1 MSSSKTP
8 ALDSFSR
15 DLTELAVKGE
25 LDPIVGRE
33 KEILRVSQI
42 LARRKKNNPV
52 LIGEPG
58 VGKTAIAEGLALM
71 IIQKKVS
78 RTLLNKRVVSL
89 DMGMLVAGTKYRGQF
104 EERIK
109 AIMEELKSHRDV
121 IVFIDEIHTMI
132 GAGGSSGSL
141 DASNLFKPAL
151 ARGEFQCIGAT
162 TLNEFRENIEKDGA
176 LERRFQKVMIDPPTA
191 DETLTIL
198 HNIKGKYEDHHNVRY
213 TDEALALC
221 VKLTERYIQDRFFPD
236 KAFDALDESGSRA
249 QIEDIEIP
257 TTITQL
263 EKKLEKVLQEKKGA
277 VISQDYESAA
287 RLRDVE
293 RKVRLNL
300 EVETKAWESSLKQ
313 SRKIVDA
320 DRVLE
325 VVSMMSGIPLNKLS
339 KDESERLMNLEAEL
353 ASKVIGQQEAVKKIS
368 KSIKRSKS
376 GLRNANKPIGSFIF
390 SGGTGT
396 GKTQLAKILSESLF
410 GDKEAM
416 IRVDMSEFMDKFN
429 STKLIGAPPG
439 YVGHE
444 DGGQLTEKV
453 RRKPYSVVLFDE
465 IEKAHPDVFNMLLQV
480 LDEGFITDG
489 LGRKI
494 NFRNTLIIMTT
505 NIGQRKIKDFGTGVG
520 FGTSSKSSGV
530 EVYKEMEIKKELEK
544 FFSPEFLNR
553 IDAVINFKALS
564 KENLFQILE
573 IELADL
579 QKRIL
584 DLGLKLKLTDDLR
597 NYLIE
602 QGYDENLGA
611 RPLKRV
617 IERAVED
624 TVSDILL
631 SQNIDPGSTIVLG
644 YKHKEGLEIED
655 CITSKIN
662 KPRKKNTEENDQDNS

>member
-1 MSSSKTP
+1 MSSKTP

-15 DLTELAVKGE
+15 DLTELATKGE

-33 KEILRVSQI
+33 KEITRVSQI

-78 RTLLNKRVVSL
+78 RSLLNKRVVSL

-109 AIMEELKSHRDV
+109 AIMEEIRGNKD
-121 IVFIDEIHTMI
+121 IIIFIDELHTMI

-141 DASNLFKPAL
+141 DASNLFKPVL
-151 ARGEFQCIGAT
+151 ARGEVHCIGAT
-162 TLNEFRENIEKDGA
+162 TLNEYREHIEKDGA
-176 LERRFQKVMIDPPTA
+176 LERRFQKVIIEPPSA
-191 DETLTIL
+191 DETLIIL
-198 HNIKGKYEDHHNVRY
+198 QNIKSKYEDHHNVTY
-213 TDEALALC
+213 TDAALALC
-221 VKLTERYIQDRFFPD
+221 VKLTDRYIQDRNFPD

-249 QIEDIEIP
+249 QIEDVEIP
-257 TTITQL
+257 SHITQI
-263 EKKLEKVLQEKKGA
+263 EKKLDKVLQEKKNA
-277 VISQDYESAA
+277 VVSQDYENAA
-287 RLRDVE
+287 KLRDSE
-293 RKVRLNL
+293 RKLRVNL
-300 EVETKAWESSLKQ
+300 EVETKAWETSLKQ
-313 SRKIVDA
+313 TRKVVDE
-320 DRVLE
+320 DQVLE
-325 VVSMMSGIPLNKLS
+325 VVSMMSGVPLNKLS
-339 KDESERLMNLEAEL
+339 KDENEKLMNLETEL
-353 ASKVIGQQEAVKKIS
+353 SSRVIGQPEAVKKIA

-376 GLRNANKPIGSFIF
+376 GLRNTNKPIGSFIF

-396 GKTQLAKILSESLF
+396 GKTQLAKILSQVMF
-410 GDKEAM
+410 GDKDSM

-453 RRKPYSVVLFDE
+453 RRKPYSVILFDE
-465 IEKAHPDVFNMLLQV
+465 IEKAHPDIFNMLLQV

-505 NIGQRKIKDFGTGVG
+505 NIGQRKLKEFGTGVG
-520 FGTSSKSSGV
+520 FGSTSKSSGV
-530 EVYKEMEIKKELEK
+530 EVYKEMEVKKELEK

-553 IDAVINFKALS
+553 IDAVINFKALTR
-564 KENLFQILE
+564 ENLFDILD
-573 IELADL
+573 IELRDL
-579 QKRIL
+579 QRRISE
-584 DLGLKLKLTDDLR
+584 LGLKLKLSEELR
-597 NYLIE
+597 GFLID
-602 QGYDENLGA
+602 QGYDEHLGA

-624 TVSDILL
+624 TVSDLIL
-631 SQNIDPGSTIVLG
+631 SQNIEPGSSISLTYKSKDGAELEECIV
-644 YKHKEGLEIED
+644 
-655 CITSKIN
+655 SKIN
-662 KPRKKNTEENDQDNS
+662 RPRKKSTENDQDQSQ

>member
-1 MSSSKTP
+1 MSSKTP

-15 DLTELAVKGE
+15 DLTELATKGE

-33 KEILRVSQI
+33 KEITRVSQI

-78 RTLLNKRVVSL
+78 RSLLNKRVVSL

-109 AIMEELKSHRDV
+109 AIMEEIRGNKD
-121 IVFIDEIHTMI
+121 IIIFIDELHTMI

-141 DASNLFKPAL
+141 DASNLFKPVL
-151 ARGEFQCIGAT
+151 ARGEVHCIGAT
-162 TLNEFRENIEKDGA
+162 TLNEYREHIEKDGA
-176 LERRFQKVMIDPPTA
+176 LERRFQKVIIEPPSA
-191 DETLTIL
+191 DETLIIL
-198 HNIKGKYEDHHNVRY
+198 QNIKSKYEDHHNVTY
-213 TDEALALC
+213 TDAALAVC
-221 VKLTERYIQDRFFPD
+221 VKLTDRYIQDRNFPD

-249 QIEDIEIP
+249 QIEDVEIP
-257 TTITQL
+257 SHITQI
-263 EKKLEKVLQEKKGA
+263 EKKLDKVLQEKKNA
-277 VISQDYESAA
+277 VVSQDYENAA
-287 RLRDVE
+287 KLRDSE
-293 RKVRLNL
+293 RKLRVNL
-300 EVETKAWESSLKQ
+300 EVETKAWETSLKQ
-313 SRKIVDA
+313 TRKVVDE
-320 DRVLE
+320 DQVLE
-325 VVSMMSGIPLNKLS
+325 VVSMMSGVPLNKLS
-339 KDESERLMNLEAEL
+339 KDENEKLMNLETEL
-353 ASKVIGQQEAVKKIS
+353 SSRVIGQPEAVKKIA

-376 GLRNANKPIGSFIF
+376 GLRNTNKPIGSFIF

-396 GKTQLAKILSESLF
+396 GKTQLAKILSQVMF
-410 GDKEAM
+410 GDKDSM

-453 RRKPYSVVLFDE
+453 RRKPYSVILFDE
-465 IEKAHPDVFNMLLQV
+465 IEKAHPDIFNMLLQV

-505 NIGQRKIKDFGTGVG
+505 NIGQRKLKEFGTGVG
-520 FGTSSKSSGV
+520 FGSTSKSSGV
-530 EVYKEMEIKKELEK
+530 EVYKEMEVKKELEK

-553 IDAVINFKALS
+553 IDAVINFKALTR
-564 KENLFQILE
+564 ENLFDILD
-573 IELADL
+573 IELRDL
-579 QKRIL
+579 QRRISE
-584 DLGLKLKLTDDLR
+584 LGLKLKLSEELR
-597 NYLIE
+597 GFLID
-602 QGYDENLGA
+602 QGYDEHLGA

-624 TVSDILL
+624 TVSDLIL
-631 SQNIDPGSTIVLG
+631 SQNIEPGSSISLTYKSKDGAELEECIV
-644 YKHKEGLEIED
+644 
-655 CITSKIN
+655 SKIN
-662 KPRKKNTEENDQDNS
+662 RPRKKSTENDQDQSQ

>member
-1 MSSSKTP
+1 MSSKTP

-15 DLTELAVKGE
+15 DLTELATKGE

-33 KEILRVSQI
+33 KEITRVSQI

-78 RTLLNKRVVSL
+78 RSLLNKRVVSL

-109 AIMEELKSHRDV
+109 AIMEEIRGNKD
-121 IVFIDEIHTMI
+121 IIIFIDELHTMI

-141 DASNLFKPAL
+141 DASNLFKPVL
-151 ARGEFQCIGAT
+151 ARGEVHCIGAT
-162 TLNEFRENIEKDGA
+162 TLNEYREHIEKDGA
-176 LERRFQKVMIDPPTA
+176 LERRFQKVIIEPPSA
-191 DETLTIL
+191 DETLIIL
-198 HNIKGKYEDHHNVRY
+198 QNIKSKYEDHHNVTY
-213 TDEALALC
+213 TDAALALC
-221 VKLTERYIQDRFFPD
+221 VKLTDRYIQDRNFPD

-249 QIEDIEIP
+249 QIEDVEIP
-257 TTITQL
+257 SHITQI
-263 EKKLEKVLQEKKGA
+263 EKKLDKVLQEKKNA
-277 VISQDYESAA
+277 VVSQDYENAA
-287 RLRDVE
+287 KLRDSE
-293 RKVRLNL
+293 RKLRVNL
-300 EVETKAWESSLKQ
+300 EVETKAWETSLKQ
-313 SRKIVDA
+313 TRKVVDE
-320 DRVLE
+320 DQVLE
-325 VVSMMSGIPLNKLS
+325 VVSMMSGVPLNKLS
-339 KDESERLMNLEAEL
+339 KDENEKLMNLETEL
-353 ASKVIGQQEAVKKIS
+353 SSRVIGQPEAVKKIA

-376 GLRNANKPIGSFIF
+376 GLRNTNKPIGSFIF

-396 GKTQLAKILSESLF
+396 GKTQLAKILSQVMF
-410 GDKEAM
+410 GDKDSM

-453 RRKPYSVVLFDE
+453 RRKPYSVILFDE
-465 IEKAHPDVFNMLLQV
+465 IEKAHPDIFNMLLQV

-505 NIGQRKIKDFGTGVG
+505 NIGQRKLKEFGTGVG
-520 FGTSSKSSGV
+520 FGSTSKSSGV
-530 EVYKEMEIKKELEK
+530 EVYKEMEVKKELEK

-553 IDAVINFKALS
+553 IDAVINFKALTR
-564 KENLFQILE
+564 ENLFDILD
-573 IELADL
+573 IELRDL
-579 QKRIL
+579 QRRISE
-584 DLGLKLKLTDDLR
+584 LGLKLKLSEELR
-597 NYLIE
+597 GFLID
-602 QGYDENLGA
+602 QGYDEHLGA

-624 TVSDILL
+624 TVSDLIL
-631 SQNIDPGSTIVLG
+631 SQNIEPGSSISLT
-644 YKHKEGLEIED
+644 YKSKDGAELEE
-655 CITSKIN
+655 CILSKIN
-662 KPRKKNTEENDQDNS
+662 RPRKKSTENDQDQSQ

>member
-1 MSSSKTP
+1 MSSKTP

-15 DLTELAVKGE
+15 DLTELATKGE

-33 KEILRVSQI
+33 KEITRVSQI

-78 RTLLNKRVVSL
+78 RSLLNKRVVSL

-109 AIMEELKSHRDV
+109 AIMEEIRGNKD
-121 IVFIDEIHTMI
+121 IIIFIDELHTMI

-141 DASNLFKPAL
+141 DASNLFKPVL
-151 ARGEFQCIGAT
+151 ARGEVHCIGAT
-162 TLNEFRENIEKDGA
+162 TLNEYREHIEKDGA
-176 LERRFQKVMIDPPTA
+176 LERRFQKVIIEPPSA
-191 DETLTIL
+191 DETLIIL
-198 HNIKGKYEDHHNVRY
+198 QNIKSKYEDHHNVTY
-213 TDEALALC
+213 TDAALALC
-221 VKLTERYIQDRFFPD
+221 VKLTDRYIQDRNFPD

-249 QIEDIEIP
+249 QIEDVEIP
-257 TTITQL
+257 SHITQI
-263 EKKLEKVLQEKKGA
+263 EKKLDKVLQEKKNA
-277 VISQDYESAA
+277 VVSQDYENAA
-287 RLRDVE
+287 KLRDSE
-293 RKVRLNL
+293 RKLRVNL
-300 EVETKAWESSLKQ
+300 EVETKAWETSLKQ
-313 SRKIVDA
+313 TRKVVDE
-320 DRVLE
+320 DQVLE
-325 VVSMMSGIPLNKLS
+325 VVSMMSGVPLNKLS
-339 KDESERLMNLEAEL
+339 KDENEKLMNLETEL
-353 ASKVIGQQEAVKKIS
+353 SSRVIGQPEAVRKIA

-376 GLRNANKPIGSFIF
+376 GLRNTNKPIGSFIF

-396 GKTQLAKILSESLF
+396 GKTQLAKILSQVMF
-410 GDKEAM
+410 GDKDSM

-453 RRKPYSVVLFDE
+453 RRKPYSVILFDE
-465 IEKAHPDVFNMLLQV
+465 IEKAHPDIFNMLLQV

-505 NIGQRKIKDFGTGVG
+505 NIGQRKLKEFGTGVG
-520 FGTSSKSSGV
+520 FGSTSKSSGV
-530 EVYKEMEIKKELEK
+530 EVYKEMEVKKELEK

-553 IDAVINFKALS
+553 IDAVINFKALTR
-564 KENLFQILE
+564 ENLFDILD
-573 IELADL
+573 IELRDL
-579 QKRIL
+579 QRRISE
-584 DLGLKLKLTDDLR
+584 LGLKLKLSEELR
-597 NYLIE
+597 GFLID
-602 QGYDENLGA
+602 QGYDEHLGA

-624 TVSDILL
+624 TVSDLIL
-631 SQNIDPGSTIVLG
+631 SQNIEPGSSISLTYKSKDGAELEECIV
-644 YKHKEGLEIED
+644 
-655 CITSKIN
+655 SKIN
-662 KPRKKNTEENDQDNS
+662 RPRKKSTENDQDQSQ

>member
-1 MSSSKTP
+1 
-8 ALDSFSR
+8 
-15 DLTELAVKGE
+15 
-25 LDPIVGRE
+25 
-33 KEILRVSQI
+33 
-42 LARRKKNNPV
+42 
-52 LIGEPG
+52 
-58 VGKTAIAEGLALM
+58 
-71 IIQKKVS
+71 
-78 RTLLNKRVVSL
+78 
-89 DMGMLVAGTKYRGQF
+89 
-104 EERIK
+104 
-109 AIMEELKSHRDV
+109 
-121 IVFIDEIHTMI
+121 MI

-624 TVSDILL
+624 TVSHILL

-644 YKHKEGLEIED
+644 YKHKDGLEIED

>member
-1 MSSSKTP
+1 MSSKTP

-15 DLTELAVKGE
+15 DLTELATKGE

-33 KEILRVSQI
+33 KEITRVSQI

-78 RTLLNKRVVSL
+78 RSLLNKRVVSL

-109 AIMEELKSHRDV
+109 AIMEEIRGNKD
-121 IVFIDEIHTMI
+121 IIIFIDELHTMI

-141 DASNLFKPAL
+141 DASNLFKPVL
-151 ARGEFQCIGAT
+151 ARGEVHCIGAT
-162 TLNEFRENIEKDGA
+162 TLNEYREHIEKDGA
-176 LERRFQKVMIDPPTA
+176 LERRFQKVIIEPPSA
-191 DETLTIL
+191 DETLIIL
-198 HNIKGKYEDHHNVRY
+198 QNIKSKYEDHHNVTY
-213 TDEALALC
+213 TDAALALC
-221 VKLTERYIQDRFFPD
+221 VKLTDRYIQDRNFPD

-249 QIEDIEIP
+249 QIEDVEIP
-257 TTITQL
+257 SHITQI
-263 EKKLEKVLQEKKGA
+263 EKKLDKVLQEKKNA
-277 VISQDYESAA
+277 VVSQDYENAA
-287 RLRDVE
+287 KLRDSE
-293 RKVRLNL
+293 RKLRVNL
-300 EVETKAWESSLKQ
+300 EVETKAWETSLKQ
-313 SRKIVDA
+313 TRKVVDE
-320 DRVLE
+320 DQVLE
-325 VVSMMSGIPLNKLS
+325 VVSMMSGVPLNKLS
-339 KDESERLMNLEAEL
+339 KDENEKLMNLETEL
-353 ASKVIGQQEAVKKIS
+353 SSRVIGQPEAVKKIA

-376 GLRNANKPIGSFIF
+376 GLRNTNKPIGSFIF

-396 GKTQLAKILSESLF
+396 GKTQLAKILSQVMF
-410 GDKEAM
+410 GDKDSM

-453 RRKPYSVVLFDE
+453 RRRPYSVILFDE
-465 IEKAHPDVFNMLLQV
+465 IEKAHPDIFNMLLQV

-505 NIGQRKIKDFGTGVG
+505 NIGQRKLKEFGTGVG
-520 FGTSSKSSGV
+520 FGSTSKSSGV
-530 EVYKEMEIKKELEK
+530 EVYKEMEVKKELEK

-553 IDAVINFKALS
+553 IDAVINFKALTR
-564 KENLFQILE
+564 ENLFDILD
-573 IELADL
+573 IELRDL
-579 QKRIL
+579 QRRISE
-584 DLGLKLKLTDDLR
+584 LGLKLKLSEELR
-597 NYLIE
+597 GFLID
-602 QGYDENLGA
+602 QGYDEHLGA

-624 TVSDILL
+624 TVSDLIL
-631 SQNIDPGSTIVLG
+631 SQNIEPGSSISLTYKSKDGAELEECIV
-644 YKHKEGLEIED
+644 
-655 CITSKIN
+655 SKIN
-662 KPRKKNTEENDQDNS
+662 RPRKKSTENDQDQSQ